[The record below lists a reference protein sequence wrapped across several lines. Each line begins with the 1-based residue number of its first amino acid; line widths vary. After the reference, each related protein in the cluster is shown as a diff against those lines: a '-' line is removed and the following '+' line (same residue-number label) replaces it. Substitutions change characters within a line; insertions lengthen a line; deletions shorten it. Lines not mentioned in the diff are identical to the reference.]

1 VNADEIRAEA
11 IERIARAF
19 YESWR
24 EIFNAMPKY
33 PGDGPEALP
42 YDEAPD
48 DYKMKRGYRRQA
60 AEVVAALG
68 DLLPDA
74 YVESRGGCDVE
85 KFGGE
90 IVRRIPLEER
100 YMTEWREVA

>member
-1 VNADEIRAEA
+1 VNADEIRDEA
-11 IERIARAF
+11 IERVARAF

-42 YDEAPD
+42 YDEAAD

-60 AEVVAALG
+60 AEAVDALG
-68 DLLPDA
+68 DLLPT
-74 YVESRGGCDVE
+74 VEEFNYFKTNVSAGV
-85 KFGGE
+85 
-90 IVRRIPLEER
+90 VRARR